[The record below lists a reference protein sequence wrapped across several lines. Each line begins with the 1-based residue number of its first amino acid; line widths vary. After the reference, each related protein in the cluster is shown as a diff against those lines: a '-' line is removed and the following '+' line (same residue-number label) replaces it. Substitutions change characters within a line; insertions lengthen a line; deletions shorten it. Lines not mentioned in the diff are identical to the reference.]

1 MNKKT
6 VIQVLMVLLIL
17 LISFLFYLKY
27 FNKSSKD
34 LDENTIVKK
43 SDNNIN
49 SSSNYID
56 NIKYVSSDV
65 KGNEY
70 KITAVQAEIDLNNAD
85 VMFLENVTA
94 YILMKDSETVKITSD
109 FGKYNSKNYD
119 TIFSKNVIILYSDQK
134 ITAEYSDFSFL
145 NNLGTVSTDVVY
157 TSEKR
162 NLFADKIE
170 INLTTKDTKIFMND
184 NSKKVLIKGTK

>member
-70 KITAVQAEIDLNNAD
+70 KITAVQAEIKVKNPDI
-85 VMFLENVTA
+85 MFLENVTA
-94 YILMKDSETVKITSD
+94 YIFIKDSDVIKITSD

-119 TIFSKNVIILYSDQK
+119 TIFSKNIIVIYPDHT
-134 ITAEYSDFSFL
+134 ITGEYLDFSFL
-145 NNLGTVSTDVVY
+145 DNLGTISKNVIY
-157 TSEKR
+157 TGEKKK
-162 NLFADKIE
+162 LFADKME
-170 INLTTKDTKIFMND
+170 MNLATKDTKVFMIDSN
-184 NSKKVLIKGTK
+184 KKVLIEGTK